1 MIVKGKYS
9 YGDPIVVNYCLDK
22 YKVTIGNFCS
32 IGQNTKIYLANGV
45 GHDSTFISTYP
56 FGHIFTDIFDT
67 NNTSKN
73 SNGDVNI
80 GNDCWIGENVVI
92 MSGVTIGDGCIIANN
107 SHVVKSFQP
116 YSIIGG
122 NPSISIKKRF
132 NESQIEKL
140 LNIKWWLWED
150 DKIQKNIHLICS
162 PNIDDFI
169 NLYSI

>member
-1 MIVKGKYS
+1 MIVRGKYS
-9 YGDPIVVNYCLDK
+9 YGDPIVFNYGLDN

-56 FGHIFTDIFDT
+56 FGHIFTDIFVTT
-67 NNTSKN
+67 NKSKN
-73 SNGDVNI
+73 SNGDVII

-92 MSGVTIGDGCIIANN
+92 TSGVTIGDGCIIANN
-107 SHVVKSFQP
+107 SHVVKDFKP

-122 NPSISIKKRF
+122 NPAISIKKRF
-132 NESQIEKL
+132 TDCQIEKL
-140 LNIKWWLWED
+140 LEIKWWLWED
-150 DKIQKNIHLICS
+150 TKIQENINLICS

-169 NLYSI
+169 NLYTL